1 MAQESKIPVVK
12 FTTGIF
18 LCWGAISGF
27 ELNFSVETTMMKIV
41 CQEE

>member
-12 FTTGIF
+12 LTTGIF
-18 LCWGAISGF
+18 CAGGAISGF
-27 ELNFSVETTMMKIV
+27 ELNFSVETTMIKIV